1 MNPDTMTLTELRDWH
16 AREDGWEYMPNKY
29 VPDSKVAGYWFHPT
43 MENTDVGDH
52 PCAATL
58 DGAASAMPKGWEW
71 QRRRGYPT
79 PEGSPLFWEAFIWEP
94 KHHKVYANDTG
105 DEITDRYRLAMK
117 AKLAEKEAKHGT

>member
-16 AREDGWEYMPNKY
+16 AREDGWTPLTADGWLAPNREPWGA
-29 VPDSKVAGYWFHPT
+29 VIHAHPF
-43 MENTDVGDH
+43 
-52 PCAATL
+52 PATL
-58 DGAASAMPKGWEW
+58 DGAAAAMPEGWEW

-79 PEGSPLFWEAFIWEP
+79 PQGSPLFWEAFIWEP

-117 AKLAEKEAKHGT
+117 AKLAEKESKHV